1 MTGSGAMTGRGH
13 PVLPRVIMLVYWIGF
28 FHPAAPVFAEPSKSP
43 TLPEIPIS
51 VLNATEEEDPVVTS
65 DGNNYMVVWQSNRKG
80 PEDYNVYAKRVSPD
94 GKILD
99 PQAVPVSTAASNQ
112 IFTDIAAGDRQYLVV
127 WQDLRSHARWEVYG
141 SRLGSDGKSL
151 DPDGI
156 PIATGRGN
164 ARHPQVGWDGKNY
177 LVVWMEEYPG
187 RGWDVAGARVSP
199 EGKVLDPDPIPVAQ
213 SPGDQSNPV
222 LAWGD
227 HQYLVVW
234 MDHPPGGSPRI
245 SGGRISASGTRL
257 DPNGFVLSRS
267 SVNPSFPAVAWGK
280 DRYLVV
286 WADQPSPVLHTLA
299 GIRVDSSGK
308 VDEAN
313 GFVVE
318 SSPNLHMFPS
328 ARCSGS
334 QCLIVWEKHQSK
346 GKPRG
351 IQDVIR
357 DVKGAWIDLSQK
369 TVTPREIMIAP
380 NAVGNHFAKVAS
392 IGQEFLVVWKDYRN
406 ATAASLGRLLTNPH

>member
-1 MTGSGAMTGRGH
+1 VKRKTTMAKGTYFILLLIVACSFIVSSSQPA
-13 PVLPRVIMLVYWIGF
+13 
-28 FHPAAPVFAEPSKSP
+28 PAAPEQPKGF
-43 TLPEIPIS
+43 LPGEIPIS
-51 VLNATEEEDPVVTS
+51 IIHATEEEDPVITS
-65 DGNNYMVVWQSNRKG
+65 DGKSYVVVWQSDRKSLD
-80 PEDYNVYAKRVSPD
+80 DYDVYAARVSSE

-99 PQAVPVSTAASNQ
+99 PRGIPVSTAPSNQ
-112 IFTDIAAGDRQYLVV
+112 IFTDIATGDGQYLVV
-127 WQDLRSHARWEVYG
+127 WQDLRSHKRWEVYG
-141 SRLGSDGKSL
+141 ARLRSDGKVL

-164 ARHPQVGWDGKNY
+164 ARHPQVGWDGRNF
-177 LVVWMEEYPG
+177 LVVWMEENPG
-187 RGWDVAGARVSP
+187 RGWDIVGARVSP
-199 EGKVLDPDPIPVAQ
+199 DGGVVDPDPILIAS

-227 HQYLVVW
+227 NQYLVVW
-234 MDHPPGGSPRI
+234 MDHPPGSPPRI
-245 SGGRISASGTRL
+245 SGARVSASGKLL

-280 DRYLVV
+280 DRYVV
-286 WADQPSPVLHTLA
+286 LWADQPAPSLHTLA
-299 GIRVDSSGK
+299 GIRVDSAGK
-308 VDEAN
+308 VDDSN

-328 ARCSGS
+328 VRCSG
-334 QCLIVWEKHQSK
+334 QRCLVVWEKEQSR

-369 TVTPREIMIAP
+369 TVTPREIMIATA
-380 NAVGNHFAKVAS
+380 AVGNHFAKVAS
-392 IGQEFLVVWKDYRN
+392 NGREYFVVWKDYRTG
-406 ATAASLGRLLTNPH
+406 TAASIGRFVGPPR

>member
-1 MTGSGAMTGRGH
+1 
-13 PVLPRVIMLVYWIGF
+13 
-28 FHPAAPVFAEPSKSP
+28 
-43 TLPEIPIS
+43 
-51 VLNATEEEDPVVTS
+51 
-65 DGNNYMVVWQSNRKG
+65 
-80 PEDYNVYAKRVSPD
+80 
-94 GKILD
+94 
-99 PQAVPVSTAASNQ
+99 
-112 IFTDIAAGDRQYLVV
+112 
-127 WQDLRSHARWEVYG
+127 
-141 SRLGSDGKSL
+141 
-151 DPDGI
+151 
-156 PIATGRGN
+156 
-164 ARHPQVGWDGKNY
+164 
-177 LVVWMEEYPG
+177 
-187 RGWDVAGARVSP
+187 
-199 EGKVLDPDPIPVAQ
+199 
-213 SPGDQSNPV
+213 
-222 LAWGD
+222 
-227 HQYLVVW
+227 
-234 MDHPPGGSPRI
+234 
-245 SGGRISASGTRL
+245 GRISASGTRL

-286 WADQPSPVLHTLA
+286 WADQPSTVLHTLA